1 MAASAYGCA
10 VGGLAQAVLTIVR
23 KFRQINP
30 ESIAWDAQQLAYPE
44 RNVDLFRARVPA
56 KSTPDSRCGAPDR
69 LDTSRPTLG

>member
-30 ESIAWDAQQLAYPE
+30 ESIAWDAQQLAYP
-44 RNVDLFRARVPA
+44 RAQRGPVP
-56 KSTPDSRCGAPDR
+56 GARAGQIHPG
-69 LDTSRPTLG
+69 LTL